1 MIKNDEILRLLQKHI
16 DTEIETIAVRN
27 MDSLDFRDVYI
38 GSLVTL
44 VKKAY
49 EAGRT
54 VGYDEGIE
62 AAQDMAAHY
71 AQECGE

>member
-38 GSLVTL
+38 DSLVTL

-49 EAGRT
+49 EAG
-54 VGYDEGIE
+54 IE
-62 AAQDMAAHY
+62 A

>member
-1 MIKNDEILRLLQKHI
+1 MIKNDEILRLIQNHI
-16 DTEIETIAVRN
+16 NTEIETVAVRG
-27 MDSLDFRDVYI
+27 MDSLDFREVYI

-49 EAGRT
+49 GVGRDA
-54 VGYDEGIE
+54 GYDEGME
-62 AAQDMAAHY
+62 AAQDMASHY